1 MVERPLPVPLPFPQL
16 WRPEVQR
23 HGDVGPAP
31 RPPHVDVE
39 LLPVL
44 ARLGS
49 SAAVQPL
56 LERSLADLKSE
67 STLRRTP
74 GYVKLSWP

>member
-23 HGDVGPAP
+23 HGDIGPAP

-39 LLPVL
+39 SLPVL

-67 STLRRTP
+67 STLRR
-74 GYVKLSWP
+74 LSQNVNFYLP

>member
-16 WRPEVQR
+16 FRPEVQR
-23 HGDVGPAP
+23 HGDIGGATP

-39 LLPVL
+39 SLPVL

-49 SAAVQPL
+49 SAAVQSL

-67 STLRRTP
+67 STLRR
-74 GYVKLSWP
+74 